1 MTLSHL
7 PALLSHWFAQLAS
20 CLQRRS
26 AARLPLLLGGILF
39 ACRRRTVTAWFRA
52 AGIGSDFRQG
62 YTTVWAVGRRTP
74 LLATQTFQA
83 VKTLLPA
90 GRLVVAVDDTPTP
103 RYGPCVQGAGI
114 HHNPTPGPAGE
125 KFVYGHVWVTLAVL
139 AKHADWG
146 TLALPLQASLY
157 ACRKDIDALAP
168 DQRWPFCTKLQLAAE
183 QLHWLKTW
191 SGTRFSSL
199 WAVSDGAYAQRAY
212 LRAARQ
218 DNIVVVACLRKNAAL
233 RSVPS
238 PVRREGQR
246 GPLPTYGKE
255 RIDLAE
261 CAGQPGGWQQLEC
274 VQYGQ
279 RVVKTIKAFEATW
292 RPAGRRI
299 RVVLVKEEDGWQAY
313 FCTDTAASVVD
324 ILEAAADRGAIEQTF
339 KDVKEVWGAGQ
350 QQVRNVHA
358 SIGAFNLHVWLYSL
372 VEAWAWAKPAGELV
386 DRAASPWD
394 EEERRPSHAD
404 KRKALQREIVHQEI
418 QAGLCGRPNKQRFRE
433 LAERLLQLAA

>member
-1 MTLSHL
+1 MPLSYL
-7 PALLSHWFAQLAS
+7 PACLSHWFAQLAA

-26 AARLPLLLGGILF
+26 TPRLLLLLSGILL
-39 ACRRRTVTAWFRA
+39 ACRRRTITAWFRA
-52 AGIGSDFRQG
+52 AGIGDDFRQG
-62 YTTVWAVGRRTP
+62 YATVWAVGRRTP
-74 LLATQTFQA
+74 LLATQVFQA
-83 VKTLLPA
+83 VQPVLPS

-125 KFVYGHVWVTLAVL
+125 KFVYGHVWVTLAAL

-146 TLALPLQASLY
+146 TIALPLQASLY
-157 ACRKDIDALAP
+157 ARHQDIDALAP
-168 DQRWPFCTKLQLAAE
+168 DQRWPFRTKLQLAAE

-191 SGTRFSSL
+191 SGSRFSAL

-218 DNIVVVACLRKNAAL
+218 ENIVVVARLRKNAAL

-238 PVRREGQR
+238 AVRREGQR

-255 RIDLAE
+255 RIDLAKR
-261 CAGQPGGWQQLEC
+261 AGQPGGWQQVEC
-274 VQYGQ
+274 LQYGE
-279 RVVKTIKAFEATW
+279 RVVKTIKTFEATW
-292 RPAGRRI
+292 RPAGGRL
-299 RVVLVKEEDGWQAY
+299 RVVIVREEDGWRAY

-358 SIGAFNLHVWLYSL
+358 SVGAFNLNVWLYSL
-372 VEAWAWAKPAGELV
+372 VEVWAWAKPATELV

-394 EEERRPSHAD
+394 AEERRPSHAD
-404 KRKALQREIVHQEI
+404 KRKALQREMVRQEI
-418 QAGLCGRPNKQRFRE
+418 QAGLCGRPNKQGFRE
-433 LAERLLQLAA
+433 MAERLLQLAA